1 MCVLSDTAKMIGLPQ
16 VFWHEHGI
24 GGGVI
29 QVRHIAYCAHVHALS
44 HTENFCRCLYRNSD
58 VSEILTC

>member
-1 MCVLSDTAKMIGLPQ
+1 MIGLPQ

-29 QVRHIAYCAHVHALS
+29 QVRLS
-44 HTENFCRCLYRNSD
+44 CSNQSC
-58 VSEILTC
+58 I

>member
-1 MCVLSDTAKMIGLPQ
+1 MEWNGMDITVKASKVYGTGVFCVTFSFRCVWSFTAKMIGLPQ

-29 QVRHIAYCAHVHALS
+29 QV
-44 HTENFCRCLYRNSD
+44 
-58 VSEILTC
+58 

>member
-1 MCVLSDTAKMIGLPQ
+1 MIGLPQ

-29 QVRHIAYCAHVHALS
+29 QVRNSFTLPDRIMHALS
-44 HTENFCRCLYRNSD
+44 HVENM
-58 VSEILTC
+58 

>member
-1 MCVLSDTAKMIGLPQ
+1 MCVLCDTAKMIGLPQ

-29 QVRHIAYCAHVHALS
+29 QVRHSLLCTCTRLITYGKLLS
-44 HTENFCRCLYRNSD
+44 LF
-58 VSEILTC
+58 IP